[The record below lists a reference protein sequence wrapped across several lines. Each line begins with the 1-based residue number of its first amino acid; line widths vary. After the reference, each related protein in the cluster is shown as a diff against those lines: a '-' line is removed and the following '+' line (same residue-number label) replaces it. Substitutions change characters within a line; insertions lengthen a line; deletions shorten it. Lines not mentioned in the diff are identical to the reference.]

1 MSHANKLVLGQI
13 GDYEIR
19 LLKLFKTV
27 VECGGFSAAETEL
40 NISRSTISV
49 HMANLENRLKLKL
62 CRRGRS
68 GFALTD
74 DGAVIYE
81 SAKRLF
87 SRLEEFRYTVNE
99 LHEQLSGELKIVSS
113 DNLWLEEEFSMVD
126 VFARLGEVAP
136 DVNVSVDVAHMSEIE
151 RRVLSEDAD
160 IGFIHYHRDL
170 EGLDYQHLYRVH
182 CFLYCSDTH
191 PLFNEQDPKALEQKL
206 TNARFIHP
214 GIYTNPEASA
224 QVKELKS
231 AGRAYHYEPRA
242 ALILSGHYIGFLPES
257 FARRWVDKGRMK
269 ALLPEQKSHHLSI
282 AAITRS
288 HGRQSRLK
296 ELFLQLLAEQ
306 ASAATKAHP

>member
-1 MSHANKLVLGQI
+1 MNQVSRPVLGQI

-74 DGAVIYE
+74 DGMVIYE

-87 SRLEEFRYTVNE
+87 ARLEEFRYTVNE
-99 LHEQLSGELKIVSS
+99 LHEQLTGELKIVSG
-113 DNLWLEEEFSMVD
+113 DNIWLEDDFPMAD
-126 VFARLGEVAP
+126 VFAALGELAP
-136 DVNVSVDVAHMSEIE
+136 DVSVSVDVAHMGEIE

-160 IGFIHYHRDL
+160 IGFVHYHRDL
-170 EGLDYQHLYRVH
+170 EGLDYRHLYQVR
-182 CFLYCSDTH
+182 CFLYCSNRH
-191 PLFNEQDPKALEQKL
+191 PLFYAEDDVVR
-206 TNARFIHP
+206 ARLGDYKFIHP
-214 GIYTNPEASA
+214 GIYTNPEVTA
-224 QVKELKS
+224 QLAGMQL

-242 ALILSGHYIGFLPES
+242 ALILSGQYVGFLPES
-257 FARRWVDKGRMK
+257 FARRWVESGRLK
-269 ALLPEQKSHHLSI
+269 ALLPEQKSHYLGI

-296 ELFLQLLAEQ
+296 ELFLQLIINQINRL
-306 ASAATKAHP
+306 

>member
-1 MSHANKLVLGQI
+1 MSQTSRPVLGQI

-74 DGAVIYE
+74 DGVVIYE

-87 SRLEEFRYTVNE
+87 ARLEEFRYTVNE

-113 DNLWLEEEFSMVD
+113 DNIWLEDEFPMAD
-126 VFARLGEVAP
+126 IFASLGELAP
-136 DVNVSVDVAHMSEIE
+136 DVNVSVDVAHMGEIE

-170 EGLDYQHLYRVH
+170 EGLDYHHLYQVH
-182 CFLYCSDTH
+182 CFLYCSDRH
-191 PLFNEQDPKALEQKL
+191 PLFKENDPDALL
-206 TNARFIHP
+206 ARLGDYKFIHP

-224 QVKELKS
+224 QVQGFNI

-242 ALILSGHYIGFLPES
+242 ALILSGQYIGFLPES
-257 FARRWVDKGRMK
+257 FARRWVESGRMK
-269 ALLPEQKSHHLSI
+269 ALLPEHKNHYLGIS
-282 AAITRS
+282 AITRS

-296 ELFLQLLAEQ
+296 ELFLQLL
-306 ASAATKAHP
+306 TAHFTHS

>member
-1 MSHANKLVLGQI
+1 MSHANRLVLGQV

-40 NISRSTISV
+40 NISRSTISI
-49 HMANLENRLKLKL
+49 HMSNLESRLKLKL

-74 DGAVIYE
+74 DGAVVYE

-87 SRLEEFRYTVNE
+87 TKLEEFRYSVNE

-113 DNLWLEEEFSMVD
+113 DNLWLENEFSMVD
-126 VFARLGEVAP
+126 IFARLGELAP
-136 DVNVSVDVAHMSEIE
+136 EVNVSVDVAQMSEIE

-160 IGFIHYHRDL
+160 VGFIHYHRDL
-170 EGLDYQHLYRVH
+170 EGLDYHPLYQVH
-182 CFLYCSDTH
+182 CFLYCSNTH
-191 PLFNEQDPKALEQKL
+191 PLFNEQDADELERKL
-206 TNARFIHP
+206 AEAKFLHP
-214 GIYTNPEASA
+214 GIYTNSQASA
-224 QVKELKS
+224 QVQGLRS

-257 FARRWVDKGRMK
+257 FAQQWVEQGRLQ
-269 ALLPEQKSHHLSI
+269 AILPEQKSHHLGI
-282 AAITRS
+282 AAIIRS

-296 ELFLQLLAEQ
+296 DLFLQLLTEQ
-306 ASAATKAHP
+306 ARS

>member
-1 MSHANKLVLGQI
+1 MSHANRLVLGQI

-40 NISRSTISV
+40 NISRSTISI
-49 HMANLENRLKLKL
+49 HMSNLESRLKLKL

-74 DGAVIYE
+74 DGAVVYE

-87 SRLEEFRYTVNE
+87 TKLEEFRYSVNE

-113 DNLWLEEEFSMVD
+113 DNLWLENEFSMVD
-126 VFARLGEVAP
+126 IFARLGELAP
-136 DVNVSVDVAHMSEIE
+136 EVNVSVDVAQMSEIE

-160 IGFIHYHRDL
+160 VGFIHYHRDL
-170 EGLDYQHLYRVH
+170 EGLDYHPLYQVH
-182 CFLYCSDTH
+182 CFLYCSNTH
-191 PLFNEQDPKALEQKL
+191 PLFNEQDADELERKL
-206 TNARFIHP
+206 AEAKFLHP
-214 GIYTNPEASA
+214 GIYTNSQASA
-224 QVKELKS
+224 QVQGLRS

-257 FARRWVDKGRMK
+257 FAQQWVEQGRLQ
-269 ALLPEQKSHHLSI
+269 AILPEQKSHHLGI
-282 AAITRS
+282 AAIIRS

-296 ELFLQLLAEQ
+296 DLFLQLLTEQ
-306 ASAATKAHP
+306 ARS

>member
-1 MSHANKLVLGQI
+1 MSHANRLVLGQI

-40 NISRSTISV
+40 NISRSTISI
-49 HMANLENRLKLKL
+49 HMSNLESRLKLKL

-74 DGAVIYE
+74 DGAVVYE

-87 SRLEEFRYTVNE
+87 TKLEEFRYSVNE

-113 DNLWLEEEFSMVD
+113 DNLWLENEFSMVD
-126 VFARLGEVAP
+126 IFARLGELAP
-136 DVNVSVDVAHMSEIE
+136 EVNVSVDVAQMSEIE

-160 IGFIHYHRDL
+160 VGFIHYHRDL
-170 EGLDYQHLYRVH
+170 EGLDYHPLYQVH
-182 CFLYCSDTH
+182 CFLYCSNTH
-191 PLFNEQDPKALEQKL
+191 PLFNEQDADELERKL
-206 TNARFIHP
+206 AEAKFLHP
-214 GIYTNPEASA
+214 GIYTNSQASA
-224 QVKELKS
+224 QVQGLRS

-257 FARRWVDKGRMK
+257 FAQQWVEQGRLQ
-269 ALLPEQKSHHLSI
+269 AILPEQKSHHLGI
-282 AAITRS
+282 AAIIRS
-288 HGRQSRLK
+288 NGRQSRLK
-296 ELFLQLLAEQ
+296 DLFLQLLTEQ
-306 ASAATKAHP
+306 ARS

>member
-1 MSHANKLVLGQI
+1 MTQAPRPVLGQI
-13 GDYEIR
+13 SDYEIR
-19 LLKLFKTV
+19 LLKLFNTI

-49 HMANLENRLKLKL
+49 HMTNLENRLKLKL

-74 DGAVIYE
+74 EGTVIYE
-81 SAKRLF
+81 SSKWLF
-87 SRLEEFRYTVNE
+87 SKLEEFRYTVNE

-113 DNLWLEEEFSMVD
+113 DNIWLEDEFSLVEVFGRLAEEAPQVD
-126 VFARLGEVAP
+126 V
-136 DVNVSVDVAHMSEIE
+136 SIDVAHMTEIE

-170 EGLDYQHLYRVH
+170 DGLDYHHLYRVH
-182 CFLYCSDTH
+182 CFLYCGDKH
-191 PLFNEQDPKALEQKL
+191 PLFSETEPQVLEERLLEAK
-206 TNARFIHP
+206 FIHP

-224 QVKELKS
+224 QVQGLQPG
-231 AGRAYHYEPRA
+231 GRAYHYEPRA
-242 ALILSGHYIGFLPES
+242 ALILSGHYVGFLPES
-257 FARRWVDKGRMK
+257 FAQRWVDSGRMK
-269 ALLPEQKSHHLSI
+269 AILPEKKNHYLSI

-296 ELFLQLLAEQ
+296 SLFLQLLMEQ
-306 ASAATKAHP
+306 AGT

>member
-1 MSHANKLVLGQI
+1 MSQASRPVLGQI

-49 HMANLENRLKLKL
+49 HMANLENRFKLKL

-74 DGAVIYE
+74 DGMVIYE

-87 SRLEEFRYTVNE
+87 ARLEEFRYTVNE
-99 LHEQLSGELKIVSS
+99 LHEQLTGELKIVSS
-113 DNLWLEEEFSMVD
+113 DNIWLEDDFPMAD
-126 VFARLGEVAP
+126 VFAALGEQAP
-136 DVNVSVDVAHMSEIE
+136 DVNVSVDVAHMGEIE
-151 RRVLSEDAD
+151 RRVLNEDAD

-170 EGLDYQHLYRVH
+170 EGLEYHHLYKVR
-182 CFLYCSDTH
+182 CFLYCSDRH
-191 PLFNEQDPKALEQKL
+191 PLFYAEDDGFIGEHLGDYKL
-206 TNARFIHP
+206 IHP

-224 QVKELKS
+224 QLTGMRL

-242 ALILSGHYIGFLPES
+242 ALILSGQYIGFLPES
-257 FARRWVDKGRMK
+257 FARRWVESGRLK
-269 ALLPEQKSHHLSI
+269 ALLPAHKNHELGIS
-282 AAITRS
+282 AITRS

-296 ELFLQLLAEQ
+296 ELFLQLLQ
-306 ASAATKAHP
+306 NHLVAAP

>member
-1 MSHANKLVLGQI
+1 MSTANRLVIGQI

-40 NISRSTISV
+40 NISRSTISI
-49 HMANLENRLKLKL
+49 HMANLESRLKLRL

-113 DNLWLEEEFSMVD
+113 DNLWLENKFSMANI
-126 VFARLGEVAP
+126 FARLGEEAP
-136 DVNVSVDVAHMSEIE
+136 EVNVSVDVAHMSEIE
-151 RRVLSEDAD
+151 RRILSEDAD
-160 IGFIHYHRDL
+160 VGFIHYHRTLD
-170 EGLDYQHLYRVH
+170 GLDYHHLYQVR
-182 CFLYCSDTH
+182 CFLYCSNNHT
-191 PLFNEQDPKALEQKL
+191 LFNEADPQQVAQKL
-206 TNARFIHP
+206 TTAKFIHP
-214 GIYTNPEASA
+214 GVHTNPEASA
-224 QVKELKS
+224 QVKNLNS
-231 AGRAYHYEPRA
+231 VGRAYHYEPRA
-242 ALILSGHYIGFLPES
+242 ALILSGQYVGFLPEG
-257 FARRWVDKGRMK
+257 FAQRWVDEGSLK
-269 ALLPEQKSHHLSI
+269 AILPEQKNHYLSI

-296 ELFLQLLAEQ
+296 ELFLRLLLEHADKNQ
-306 ASAATKAHP
+306 TH

>member
-1 MSHANKLVLGQI
+1 MNQASRPVLGQI

-74 DGAVIYE
+74 DGVVIYE

-87 SRLEEFRYTVNE
+87 ARLEEFRYTVNE

-113 DNLWLEEEFSMVD
+113 DNIWLEDEFPMAD
-126 VFARLGEVAP
+126 IFASLGELAP
-136 DVNVSVDVAHMSEIE
+136 DVNVSVDVAHMGEIE

-170 EGLDYQHLYRVH
+170 EGLDYHHLYQVH
-182 CFLYCSDTH
+182 CFLYCSDRH
-191 PLFNEQDPKALEQKL
+191 PLFRESEPDAILSRLGNYK
-206 TNARFIHP
+206 FIHP

-224 QVKELKS
+224 QVQGCHI

-242 ALILSGHYIGFLPES
+242 ALILSGQYIGFLPES
-257 FARRWVDKGRMK
+257 FARRWVESGRLK
-269 ALLPEQKSHHLSI
+269 ALLPEQKNHYLGIS
-282 AAITRS
+282 AITRS

-296 ELFLQLLAEQ
+296 ELFLQIL
-306 ASAATKAHP
+306 TNHFTRN